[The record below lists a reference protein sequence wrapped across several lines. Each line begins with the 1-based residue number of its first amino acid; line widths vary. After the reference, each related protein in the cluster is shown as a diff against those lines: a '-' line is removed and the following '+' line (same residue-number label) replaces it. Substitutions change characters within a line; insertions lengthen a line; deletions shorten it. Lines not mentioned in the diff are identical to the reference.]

1 MDQIVVVLYKKLA
14 PKMYFAFDEHD
25 LDLKLSGPYAQFLCS
40 SESDSALPYNQP
52 FIVTVSDDLA
62 MQNEQF
68 QVIRCQTSQAFSEE
82 EVRKYVS
89 EGLVPLMLY
98 YLCVPASGTVSE
110 IIQEKTAQKVHKVL
124 FEALNANLGQI
135 FTISKLFRCF
145 CGYARGCILTPQ
157 FTAETKQRMVDQ
169 ILDAFAEILGYLFL
183 IEPGSVEEVNPV
195 CGIILTELVTN
206 SSIVNRQ

>member
-1 MDQIVVVLYKKLA
+1 M
-14 PKMYFAFDEHD
+14 
-25 LDLKLSGPYAQFLCS
+25 
-40 SESDSALPYNQP
+40 
-52 FIVTVSDDLA
+52 
-62 MQNEQF
+62 
-68 QVIRCQTSQAFSEE
+68 
-82 EVRKYVS
+82 
-89 EGLVPLMLY
+89 
-98 YLCVPASGTVSE
+98 
-110 IIQEKTAQKVHKVL
+110 HKVL

-157 FTAETKQRMVDQ
+157 FTTETKQRMVDQ

-206 SSIVNRQ
+206 SSIVNR